1 MSMQK
6 TFRKTVALT
15 DAQISRLRQLSEL
28 DGKDPLIHVRAA
40 IDQYLKEQN
49 FDLAL
54 PNEEMIAA
62 NFTGRVEDENIAR
75 AIWASGVVDR
85 YEFSALVL
93 HEPTKLGI
101 DRGRI
106 SKLSVWD
113 PIIKENSK
121 NFIDACIVNYDRGW
135 DIRPSKIAQP
145 YYNAVK
151 ALLDSSFSL

>member
-1 MSMQK
+1 MQK

-15 DAQISRLRQLSEL
+15 DAQIRRLKLLSEL

-40 IDQYLKEQN
+40 IDQYLKKQN
-49 FDLAL
+49 FDLLL
-54 PNEEMIAA
+54 PNQESISAV
-62 NFTGRVEDENIAR
+62 FTSRVEDKTIAR

-106 SKLSVWD
+106 SKLSIWD

-121 NFIDACIVNYDRGW
+121 NFIDSCIVNYDRGW

-145 YYNAVK
+145 YFDAVK
-151 ALLDSSFSL
+151 SLLNTSFAL